1 MSAFAPL
8 SAASR
13 TSRGPYSSS
22 LDAAG
27 ALQDQP
33 HQPAT
38 SPRSSF
44 VGKVNLSIKDDG
56 NAGTLVIDPAVA
68 STAQNAAFD
77 PLRFASSRHRTLG
90 FAENDAG
97 SSAPRTVADGG
108 HAASIALLGKHMA
121 ASFVAAPFTIAARW
135 PPTRKLGRRHC

>member
-1 MSAFAPL
+1 MRAFAL
-8 SAASR
+8 SDRRAILIARRRRRFAGSAA
-13 TSRGPYSSS
+13 P
-22 LDAAG
+22 AG
-27 ALQDQP
+27 DI
-33 HQPAT
+33 AT
-38 SPRSSF
+38 IKF

-121 ASFVAAPFTIAARW
+121 ASFVAAPFGHSGTLATDAQAR
-135 PPTRKLGRRHC
+135 PTPLLSRPHL